1 MILRAVVPGSD
12 AKTDIR
18 PPAALLD
25 IAVPVVAAS
34 ILADD
39 AKPDAPVPTASAPA
53 VTTDAP
59 RQEFLRP
66 VRHWE
71 PRQSILA
78 PFVLTI
84 LVIAL
89 ARQFPGQGGSLGA
102 RLAVSDR
109 APAISREVA
118 TGLPPDAAVVGAE
131 SLVPLSSAPAGE
143 VTIAFAKP
151 PEASP
156 DIVGADVAVGDADF
170 VPRARAC
177 SVDETAA
184 GVLRPMGALMSK
196 EAFGPALAA
205 AAEAQTR
212 NLVVYNDEYRSL
224 RYPGGDVSP
233 LFGVCSDVIIRAY
246 RALGIDLQ
254 RAVHESRAG
263 AGDTSIDHR
272 RTETLRRFF
281 AKRSVGLPV
290 TSFAEDYAPGDIVTY
305 ERPQNRRGQAHIAI
319 VANQIGPS
327 GRPMIIH
334 NRGWG
339 PQIED
344 ALFVDEVTGHYRL
357 WGEPETKITDRN
369 QPRLFGPGT
378 TWRSIRFRRSAVSK
392 GKGRETSSKAAPR
405 S

>member
-1 MILRAVVPGSD
+1 MILRAVEPNSGAKADAGPIIAQLEILAPVIATSVPTAD
-12 AKTDIR
+12 AKPA
-18 PPAALLD
+18 PPHS
-25 IAVPVVAAS
+25 AAS
-34 ILADD
+34 IH
-39 AKPDAPVPTASAPA
+39 A

-59 RQEFLRP
+59 RQNFLRP
-66 VRHWE
+66 IRHWD

-78 PFVLTI
+78 PFAI
-84 LVIAL
+84 AIMVIAV

-102 RLAVSDR
+102 RFAVNDR
-109 APAISREVA
+109 APAISRDVA
-118 TGLPPDAAVVGAE
+118 TALPPDAAVIGAE
-131 SLVPLSSAPAGE
+131 SLTPLASAPPSEVPL
-143 VTIAFAKP
+143 AFAKP

-156 DIVGADVAVGDADF
+156 DIVGADIAVGDADF

-184 GVLRPMGALMSK
+184 GLLRPMGAPISK
-196 EAFGPALAA
+196 EAFGTALAA

-212 NLVVYNDEYRSL
+212 NFVVYNDEYRSL

-327 GRPMIIH
+327 GRPMIVH

-357 WGEPETKITDRN
+357 LGEPETKVTDRN